1 MRFMIGYQMT
11 ADNRFL
17 SLMLRNKE
25 KIGEVYF
32 AWPDIPSG
40 RGTMKSGK
48 SDSLYAIQE
57 KLLSDLKLLS
67 DAGIAL
73 NLLLNGHCYGR
84 YSQARCF
91 CEKIGDTVDFLAS
104 GFLLTSITTSSPLIA
119 KFLKQNFPKLERRA
133 SVNMEIGT
141 CEGMDYLAA
150 FFDGYYLRRE
160 LNRNIGKIQE
170 IRAWCLQNGKKL
182 YALANSGC
190 LNHCSAHN
198 FHDNLVAHENEI
210 REMDNAYEFSGI
222 CRSWLE
228 QPEKRRDFLAVSNF
242 IRPEDVN
249 LYEGY
254 FDGLKLATRVNRNP
268 TAVAEAYFTGCCH
281 GNLPDLLEPA
291 HAEAFY
297 PEILENSLL
306 PADFGEHTLHCSHD
320 CRNCSYC
327 RTALE
332 GALVNLNDW
341 NHQHEKRR

>member
-11 ADNRFL
+11 GDDRFL
-17 SLMLRNKE
+17 DLLLRNRE

-40 RGTMKSGK
+40 RGTMKSGN
-48 SDSLYAIQE
+48 SLNLCEIQK

-91 CEKIGDTVDFLAS
+91 FEKIGNTIDFLAS
-104 GFLLTSITTSSPLIA
+104 DFLLTSITTSSPLIA
-119 KFLKQNFPKLERRA
+119 KFLKQNFPEQERRA

-141 CEGMDYLAA
+141 CESMDYLAA

-160 LNRNIGKIQE
+160 LNRDMEKIQE
-170 IRAWCLQNGKKL
+170 IRTWCLRNGKKL

-210 REMDNAYEFSGI
+210 REMDNAYEFTGI
-222 CRSWLE
+222 CRLWLE
-228 QPEKRRDFLAVSNF
+228 HREKRRDFLAVSNF
-242 IRPEDVN
+242 IRPEDVR
-249 LYEGY
+249 LYEGC
-254 FDGLKLATRVNRNP
+254 FDGLKLATRVNRSP
-268 TAVAEAYFTGCCH
+268 AAVAEAYFTGACR
-281 GNLPDLLEPA
+281 GNLPDLLEPN

-297 PEILENSLL
+297 PEILANSLL
-306 PADFGEHTLHCSHD
+306 PADFGEHTLHCGHD

>member
-73 NLLLNGHCYGR
+73 NLLLNGNCYGR
-84 YSQARCF
+84 MSQARVF
-91 CEKIGDTVDFLAS
+91 FEKIGETVEFLS
-104 GFLLTSITTSSPLIA
+104 DHIRLTSVTTTSPLIA
-119 KFLKQNFPKLERRA
+119 KFIRQNFADLETRA

-141 CEGMDYLAA
+141 VQGMDYLSDV
-150 FFDGYYLRRE
+150 FDGYYMKRE
-160 LNRNIGKIQE
+160 LNRNRKE
-170 IRAWCLQNGKKL
+170 IRKLHAWCQSNGKKL
-182 YALANSGC
+182 YGLANSGC
-190 LNHCSAHN
+190 LNYCSAHV

-210 REMDNAYEFSGI
+210 REMDNAYDFRGACHDYLKKE
-222 CRSWLE
+222 
-228 QPEKRRDFLAVSNF
+228 EKRIHFLRDTNF
-242 IRPEDVN
+242 IRPEDVA
-249 LYEGY
+249 LYEPY
-254 FDGLKLATRVNRNP
+254 FDALKLATRVNRNP
-268 TAVAEAYFTGCCH
+268 AAVVEAYLTH
-281 GNLPDLLEPA
+281 HYRGNLPDLMEPD

-297 PEILENSLL
+297 PDVIENTHL
-306 PADFGEHTLHCSHD
+306 PSDFGSHVLD
-320 CRNCSYC
+320 CDHNCEACSYC
-327 RTALE
+327 EEALS
-332 GALVNLNDW
+332 GAKVRLNF
-341 NHQHEKRR
+341 H

>member
-1 MRFMIGYQMT
+1 M
-11 ADNRFL
+11 ADF
-17 SLMLRNKE
+17 
-25 KIGEVYF
+25 
-32 AWPDIPSG
+32 
-40 RGTMKSGK
+40 
-48 SDSLYAIQE
+48 
-57 KLLSDLKLLS
+57 
-67 DAGIAL
+67 
-73 NLLLNGHCYGR
+73 
-84 YSQARCF
+84 
-91 CEKIGDTVDFLAS
+91 IGDSNIINGLMIRDELVEILGVKFVCVD
-104 GFLLTSITTSSPLIA
+104 
-119 KFLKQNFPKLERRA
+119 K
-133 SVNMEIGT
+133 
-141 CEGMDYLAA
+141 
-150 FFDGYYLRRE
+150 
-160 LNRNIGKIQE
+160 
-170 IRAWCLQNGKKL
+170 
-182 YALANSGC
+182 
-190 LNHCSAHN
+190 
-198 FHDNLVAHENEI
+198 
-210 REMDNAYEFSGI
+210 
-222 CRSWLE
+222 
-228 QPEKRRDFLAVSNF
+228 DFGNYKPVDVV